1 MLEAKIKIL
10 KIGTF
15 SSLLL
20 CISIPYYSP
29 LLGPSF
35 YLVKFGSELS

>member
-20 CISIPYYSP
+20 CISYYSP